1 MSRQLKSLEEQF
13 DRGDQDTKRT
23 IGEYVHDN
31 PGRWVSREELVDE
44 VEIDESGVSRHLDHL
59 HDEGYFLSKSP
70 DDQRFVQWNGRGA
83 GGIDYWIRQIIPRQA
98 RAAGNEI
105 RPLLTLDS
113 LGGAYLPTFLFGV
126 FVILGFLCGIFAV
139 ILSHAPG
146 DTIAGVTMGQV
157 VSLAGLATIFASTV
171 FVFIPVA
178 KLLDMGL
185 QKLIEWLRTTSE
197 SDEQDS

>member
-1 MSRQLKSLEEQF
+1 MSRQLKSLEQQF

-23 IGEYVHDN
+23 IGEYVHGN
-31 PGRWVSREELVDE
+31 PGRWVSREELVD
-44 VEIDESGVSRHLDHL
+44 VVDIDESGVSRHLDHL

-70 DDQRFVQWNGRGA
+70 DDQRLVQWNGRGA
-83 GGIDYWIRQIIPRQA
+83 GGIEYWIRQIIPRQA

-105 RPLLTLDS
+105 KPLLTLDS

-146 DTIAGVTMGQV
+146 DTIAGVTMDQV
-157 VSLAGLATIFASTV
+157 VLLAGLSTIFASTV
-171 FVFIPVA
+171 FVLIPVA
-178 KLLDMGL
+178 KLIEAGL
-185 QKLIEWLRTTSE
+185 EKIIQFFGRTSE
-197 SDEQDS
+197 SDKQDS